1 MPKQHKPRAGSMQ
14 FWPRKRAERHVARV
28 RSWAPSDK
36 ANLLGFAGYKVG
48 MTHVVAEDT
57 RQKSTTA
64 GEKIVIP
71 VSVIECPSLKIASAR
86 FYKNS
91 DSLKLVT
98 EVFAKPAK
106 ELGRKIPLPK
116 KASKKLEEVKPG
128 DFDEIRVNV
137 YTQPRYTAIGK
148 KKPDLFEVAIG
159 GSKEDAFAY
168 VKENLGKEIS
178 VKEIFSEGELADTHV
193 ITKGKGYQGP
203 VKRFGVAIRSS
214 KSEKVKR
221 GPGSIA
227 GGWKA
232 HGHMMYRVPDA
243 GQMGYHMR
251 TEYNKQIISI
261 IDEAEKVNPDGGF
274 LRYGNVKNTFILV
287 KGSVGGPRKRLVRF
301 CKPTR
306 PKKVEPAAPKVLEIS
321 KNSKQGK

>member
-1 MPKQHKPRAGSMQ
+1 MQ
-14 FWPRKRAERHVARV
+14 FWPRKRAYRSVARV
-28 RSWAPSDK
+28 RYWAKSDK

-48 MTHVVAEDT
+48 MTHVMAEDT

-64 GEKIVIP
+64 GENISIP
-71 VSVIECPSLKIASAR
+71 VTVIECPSIKIASAR
-86 FYKNS
+86 FYKKK
-91 DSLKLVT
+91 DGLKLVT

-116 KASKKLEEVKPG
+116 KSEKKIEDINPD
-128 DFDEIRVNV
+128 DFDEVRVNV
-137 YTQPRYTAIGK
+137 YTQPRFTGMGK
-148 KKPDLFEVAIG
+148 KKPDFFEVAIG
-159 GSKEDAFAY
+159 GNKEDAFAY

-178 VKEIFSEGELADTHV
+178 VKDIFSEGQIVDTHAV
-193 ITKGKGYQGP
+193 TKGMGYQGP
-203 VKRFGVAIRSS
+203 VKRFGVSIRSS

-251 TEYNKQIISI
+251 TEYNKQIVSI
-261 IDEAEKVNPDGGF
+261 IDEPEKVNPEGGF
-274 LRYGNVKNTFILV
+274 VRYGNVKNTFLLI
-287 KGSVGGPRKRLVRF
+287 KGSVGGSRKRLVRL
-301 CKPTR
+301 CMPIR
-306 PKKVEPAAPKVLEIS
+306 PKKQAPEAPKVLEIN